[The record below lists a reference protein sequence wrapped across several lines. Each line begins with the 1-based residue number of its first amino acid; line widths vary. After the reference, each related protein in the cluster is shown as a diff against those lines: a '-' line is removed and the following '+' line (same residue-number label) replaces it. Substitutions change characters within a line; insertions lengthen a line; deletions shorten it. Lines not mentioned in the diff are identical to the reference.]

1 MTHFVRTHKTLPP
14 CYEGRE
20 SFKCEIESCGYIF
33 LRKYRLDEHM
43 KAVHGDKNK
52 TNPSRKIR
60 NNKTYTSK
68 PGSLH
73 CPECNKPISSDHKL
87 KRWVVEF
94 LTWCVKI
101 SFFLW
106 KNECLSGKLISFLLI
121 YLANEQLLLVTCFLN
136 FKIDNYMLF

>member
-60 NNKTYTSK
+60 NNKTYASK
-68 PGSLH
+68 PGSIH
-73 CPECNKPISSDHKL
+73 CPECNKPMSSDHKL
-87 KRWVVEF
+87 RWVKEF
-94 LTWCVKI
+94 VTSGIKVN
-101 SFFLW
+101 FFLQKQNDW
-106 KNECLSGKLISFLLI
+106 ASRKYQYFVIWHSEGPTKIGQCVLP
-121 YLANEQLLLVTCFLN
+121 N
-136 FKIDNYMLF
+136 FKLNSKS

>member
-33 LRKYRLDEHM
+33 LRKYRLNEHM

-60 NNKTYTSK
+60 NNKTYASK

-87 KRWVVEF
+87 KR
-94 LTWCVKI
+94 
-101 SFFLW
+101 
-106 KNECLSGKLISFLLI
+106 
-121 YLANEQLLLVTCFLN
+121 
-136 FKIDNYMLF
+136 